1 MPARD
6 IVGQDPWIRRTI
18 LGPRSL
24 AERVWRVKERL
35 LPTAQFGWPGQN
47 QTFLGWSSPTP
58 EGRLR
63 RSRQKTLPFGS
74 DFVGGRL

>member
-35 LPTAQFGWPGQN
+35 LPTAQFGAG
-47 QTFLGWSSPTP
+47 T
-58 EGRLR
+58 E
-63 RSRQKTLPFGS
+63 S
-74 DFVGGRL
+74 DIPWLI